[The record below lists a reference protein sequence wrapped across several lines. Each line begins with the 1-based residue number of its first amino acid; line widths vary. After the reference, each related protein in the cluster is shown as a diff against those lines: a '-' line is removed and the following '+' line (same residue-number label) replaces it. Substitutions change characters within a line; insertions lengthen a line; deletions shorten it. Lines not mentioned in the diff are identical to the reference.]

1 MANYTSTQSGNFNDP
16 ATWGGSGYPSQTGD
30 TFTVSAGH
38 TVTVNGVYTAE
49 LGAGTI
55 NGILNFSPTINT
67 GLRFG
72 NASLTINS
80 GGELRMGT
88 LTNPINANYTSSIF
102 WNITVGDNYGLF
114 INADG
119 TLNICGDPNF
129 YGGVD
134 NTYLYSNWTSGS
146 VIYVV
151 GDFSNWKN
159 GQEIYIHKGTN
170 YSNYNTDVF
179 KATISGTPIYDGT
192 KTTITIV
199 ESFPGGTFYT
209 GGMVVNV
216 SRNVILQKLGA
227 NTTIGNYNSNRPMF
241 YDYHTTTDAHS
252 NIKDAIF
259 TGFYRLKSCLT
270 TFINCSFRNGNYVS
284 WNQGYPSSFD
294 NCNIVSLSSYTYI
307 SSNITIKNSKIFSC
321 YIPFLETR
329 NLKVQNSKIYS
340 NSKSLSTCD
349 VIDID
354 NETYVYSNYLGICLS
369 SGISKAKLGINH
381 LGNTCANTY
390 DIMIGYSGD
399 YSAGNGL
406 LIKNAK
412 LKPTGLSLTGRNA
425 LNVSANSYILVEH
438 INQIKDT
445 HAKYD
450 TFGDIIKNTSILRSR
465 GAQTSIEVVPL
476 SYCSADRP
484 VQILGKWVEN
494 NVPSS
499 QQTRSIKIK
508 GEGWTTF
515 PTADQLYF
523 SAEYFDESTGS
534 HTTTIQS
541 TAVLTNNTD
550 WFDFTVTFTPAQEG
564 KVVYQAYI
572 KTYQTASKIYI
583 DNALYSGN
591 LKKEAI
597 WSEGESHLVMN
608 YSDWIGDVVPQST
621 ESKKG
626 LSVYRKRTD
635 GMIDLIGYQGSTWR
649 LTVETDLDLTGH
661 ILSGQVRK
669 TANSQDKWSFDIT
682 IKNESVYEI
691 FMSETVN
698 ASIPASGRNIESDS
712 NTYVYEIKDNTGIEI
727 VTLMMGNLYVVPSIV
742 RS

>member
-1 MANYTSTQSGNFNDP
+1 MANYTSTKSGNFNDP
-16 ATWGGSGYPSQTGD
+16 ATWGGSGYPSQAGD

-38 TVTVNGVYTAE
+38 TVTVNDVYTAE

-55 NGILNFSPTINT
+55 NGILNFSPTTNT

-80 GGELRMGT
+80 GGELRIGT
-88 LTNPINANYTSSIF
+88 LTNPINANYTASML
-102 WNITVGDNYGLF
+102 WNTTVDDAYGL
-114 INADG
+114 IVNSGG

-151 GDFSNWKN
+151 GDFSSWKN

-170 YSNYNTDVF
+170 YSDYNTDVF

-192 KTTITIV
+192 KTTMTIV
-199 ESFPGGTFYT
+199 ESFPGGIFYA

-227 NTTIGNYNSNRPMF
+227 NTTIGNCNSNRPRF
-241 YDYHTTTDAHS
+241 LDNYTTVKHS
-252 NIKDAIF
+252 NIEDAIF
-259 TGFYRLKSCLT
+259 TGFFRINLCLT
-270 TFINCSFRNGNYVS
+270 TFINCSFRNGNYVLYRQS
-284 WNQGYPSSFD
+284 YPNSFD
-294 NCNIVSLSSYTYI
+294 NCNIVSIYSYTHL
-307 SSNITIKNSKIFSC
+307 SSNIIVKNSKIFSC
-321 YIPFLETR
+321 YSSFMETK

-340 NSKSLSTCD
+340 NINFTYTCD
-349 VIDID
+349 AIDTD
-354 NETYVYSNYLGICLS
+354 DDTYIYSNNAAICLS
-369 SGISKAKLGINH
+369 SGVSKAKLGINH
-381 LGNTCANTY
+381 LGNTCSNTY
-390 DIMIGYSGD
+390 DIQVGQLGS
-399 YSAGNGL
+399 YSAGNGP

-476 SYCSADRP
+476 SYCSEDRP

-494 NVPSS
+494 NVPPS
-499 QQTRSIKIK
+499 QQIRSIKIK

-515 PTADQLYF
+515 PTAEQLYF
-523 SAEYFDESTGS
+523 TAEYFDETTGS
-534 HTTTIQS
+534 HTTTVQS

-550 WFDFTVTFTPAQEG
+550 WFDFPITFTPAQEG

-572 KTYQTASKIYI
+572 KTYQSASKIYI

-608 YSDWIGDVVPQST
+608 YSEWIGNVVPQST

-626 LSVYRKRTD
+626 LSVYRKRSD

-669 TANSQDKWSFDIT
+669 TANSEDKWSFDIT
-682 IKNESVYEI
+682 IKNESTYEI
-691 FMSETVN
+691 YMSETAN
-698 ASIPASGRNIESDS
+698 ISIPASGRNIESDS
-712 NTYVYEIKDNTGIEI
+712 NTYVYEIKDNTGTEI

>member
-38 TVTVNGVYTAE
+38 TVTVTDVHTAE
-49 LGAGTI
+49 LGASTI
-55 NGILNFSPTINT
+55 NGILNFSPTANT
-67 GLRFG
+67 ELRFG
-72 NASLTINS
+72 NVNLTINN
-80 GGELRMGT
+80 GGELRIGT
-88 LTNPINANYTSSIF
+88 LTNPINANYTASIL
-102 WNITVGDNYGLF
+102 WNTTADNIYGLV
-114 INADG
+114 INTG
-119 TLNICGDPNF
+119 GNLNICGDSNF

-146 VIYVV
+146 VIYVA
-151 GDFSNWKN
+151 GDFSSWKD
-159 GQEIYIHKGTN
+159 GQEIYIHKGTDYFN
-170 YSNYNTDVF
+170 QNADVF

-192 KTTITIV
+192 KTAITIV
-199 ESFPGGTFYT
+199 ESFPGGTFYA
-209 GGMVVNV
+209 GGMVVNA

-227 NTTIGNYNSNRPMF
+227 NTTIGNYNSNRPSLIDN
-241 YDYHTTTDAHS
+241 YTTAEHS
-252 NIKDAIF
+252 NIKNAIF
-259 TGFYRLKSCLT
+259 TGFYKINLCLT
-270 TFINCSFRNGNYVS
+270 TIINCSFRNSYSCFLYNFS
-284 WNQGYPSSFD
+284 FKSFD
-294 NCNIVSLSSYTYI
+294 NCNFI
-307 SSNITIKNSKIFSC
+307 SISNCINTTPNVTIKNSRIFSC
-321 YIPFLETR
+321 SSLAAESK
-329 NLKVQNSKIYS
+329 NLKVQNSKMYS
-340 NSKSLSTCD
+340 NLNPMNCCD
-349 VIDID
+349 AIDID
-354 NETYVYSNYLGICLS
+354 NDTYIYSNQTAINS
-369 SGISKAKLGINH
+369 ASGVLKANLGINQ

-390 DIMIGYSGD
+390 DIRVGQSGMQ
-399 YSAGNGL
+399 SAGNGL

-412 LKPTGLSLTGRNA
+412 LKPTGLSLYARNA

-438 INQIKDT
+438 INQTEDT

-450 TFGDIIKNTSILRSR
+450 AFGDVIKNTSILRSK
-465 GAQTSIEVVPL
+465 GAQTSIEVVPF

-484 VQILGKWVEN
+484 VQILGKWVED
-494 NVPSS
+494 NVPPS
-499 QQTRSIKIK
+499 QQIRSIKIK

-515 PTADQLYF
+515 PTAEQLYF
-523 SAEYFDESTGS
+523 TAEYFDETTGA
-534 HTTTIQS
+534 HTTTVQS

-550 WFDFTVTFTPAQEG
+550 WFDFPVIFTPAQEG

-597 WSEGESHLVMN
+597 WSEGESHLVMH
-608 YSDWIGDVVPQST
+608 YSDWVGIVAPQFT

-626 LSVYRKRTD
+626 LSVYRKRSD

-649 LTVETDLDLTGH
+649 LTVETDFDLTDS
-661 ILSGQVRK
+661 ILSGQIRK

-682 IKNESVYEI
+682 VRNERTYEI
-691 FMSETVN
+691 YMNETVN
-698 ASIPASGRNIESDS
+698 INIPASGRNIESDS
-712 NTYVYEIKDNTGIEI
+712 NTYVYEIKGNTGIET